1 MPSQTHQVSQECL
14 HNPSSVPRSKN
25 EDERPG
31 GLETDGSLIAPSNT
45 SPHTQLGMYTCNRYD
60 SHT

>member
-1 MPSQTHQVSQECL
+1 MSQECL
-14 HNPSSVPRSKN
+14 HNPSSVPLSKN

-31 GLETDGSLIAPSNT
+31 GLETDGPLIAPSNT